1 VAALAILCAVHL
13 YLIRHAE
20 ALSDGED
27 PRRPLTPAGVGDAE
41 RVARLLVRAGLPRPS
56 EIRHSTQLRTRQ
68 TAACFGRAWGGG
80 VPEREVEGLE
90 SLDDVHPI
98 AHALAD
104 APGDLALVGH
114 LPHLPRLAAL
124 LLAGDPALDLID
136 LPPAGAL
143 CLLRTRGPVQP
154 SWCLRWM
161 VTPRLVT

>member
-1 VAALAILCAVHL
+1 VHL

-27 PRRPLTPAGVGDAE
+27 SRRPLTPAGVSDAE

-56 EIRHSTQLRTRQ
+56 EIRHSTQLRARQ
-68 TAACFGRAWGGG
+68 TAGCFSRAWGGL
-80 VPEREVEGLE
+80 PEREVSGLE
-90 SLDDVHPI
+90 SLDDVQPV
-98 AHALAD
+98 ARALAD

-114 LPHLPRLAAL
+114 LPQLPRLAAL

-136 LPPAGAL
+136 LPPAGTL
-143 CLLRTRGPVQP
+143 CLLRTGAGWQP

-161 VTPRLVT
+161 VTPRLVS